1 MKTIDVDALARRLAE
16 VPSIEFALLFGSAQ
30 SGVLPMADS
39 DVDVAVFL
47 DHAPDLGERSRLI
60 GLVQDTVA
68 TDRVD
73 LVFLN
78 LTDNAILQRE
88 SLKGRLLVCRDRDAY
103 AAFFSVAD
111 RRGRDEEERIRR
123 AWVMRR
129 ELRGEPG
136 AGG

>member
-1 MKTIDVDALARRLAE
+1 V
-16 VPSIEFALLFGSAQ
+16 
-30 SGVLPMADS
+30 
-39 DVDVAVFL
+39 
-47 DHAPDLGERSRLI
+47 PDLGERGRLI

-88 SLKGRLLVCRDRDAY
+88 SLKGRLLVCRDRDVY
-103 AAFFSVAD
+103 AEFFSLAD

-123 AWVMRR
+123 GWAMRR
-129 ELRGEPG
+129 ELRGEPD
-136 AGG
+136 AGD